1 MSGETFMSF
10 DDLVRALSTRPSL
23 PLPARTRLLRELRA
37 DLDGMTRRLV
47 EAGLAPHEARRRAAE
62 TLLPDD
68 LTLSELERMGR
79 PWYRRV
85 TASLDGPGLVRVE
98 RTALVLA
105 TVAILAFETSVL
117 VGAGLLADPS
127 PFLWPVAALGA
138 VLLTAVT
145 AKAFQLWV
153 KGAHDR
159 PRRGLTAIAVLSALT
174 LATGSIG
181 ALFDLTLLAGA
192 LERSPTESVPLATR
206 WLVQDAALLS
216 AAIILSVAGALGWF
230 VLSRWI
236 VHAED
241 AHREAA
247 VAPTSLDDPPA
258 PSSPTPGPPSSHPR
272 APHPRAPDPH
282 T

>member
-1 MSGETFMSF
+1 MSGQTFTSF
-10 DDLVRALSTRPSL
+10 DDVVRALSTRPAL

-47 EAGLAPHEARRRAAE
+47 EAGVAPDEARRRAAE

-68 LTLSELERMGR
+68 VTLRELERMGA

-85 TASLDGPGLVRVE
+85 TGSMDMAGVIRAE

-105 TVAILAFETSVL
+105 TVAILGFEASVL

-127 PFLWPVAALGA
+127 PFLWPVLALGA
-138 VLLTAVT
+138 VVLTAVT

-159 PRRGLTAIAVLSALT
+159 PRRGLTAIAVFSALT
-174 LATGSIG
+174 LATGSVG
-181 ALFDLTLLAGA
+181 ALCDLTFLAGT
-192 LERSPTESVPLATR
+192 LERSPADSVPLATR

-216 AAIILSVAGALGWF
+216 TAIILSVAGALGWF

-236 VHAED
+236 VHAEH

-247 VAPTSLDDPPA
+247 VTPTSLDDPRA
-258 PSSPTPGPPSSHPR
+258 PGPPTPR
-272 APHPRAPDPH
+272 PPTTYPPETQENRS
-282 T
+282 